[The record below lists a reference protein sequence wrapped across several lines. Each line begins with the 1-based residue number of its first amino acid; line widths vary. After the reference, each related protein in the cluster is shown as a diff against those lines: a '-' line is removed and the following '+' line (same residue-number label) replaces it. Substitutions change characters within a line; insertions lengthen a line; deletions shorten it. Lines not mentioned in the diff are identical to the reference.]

1 MDYQLVKGNLGAQ
14 VWQKPEG
21 DITHIWTLSWWEDF
35 ESIKA
40 FAGEDMEKVKYD
52 EEDKDYWPEFE
63 PSVVHCEAYEFR

>member
-1 MDYQLVKGNLGAQ
+1 MDYQSVKGNFRAQ

-40 FAGEDMEKVKYD
+40 FAGEDMEKAKYV
-52 EEDKDYWPEFE
+52 EEDKDYLLETE
-63 PSVVHCEAYEFR
+63 PSVVDS